1 MGDYV
6 LFRKDR
12 NRQGSGVALFI
23 HKSLTSTFLCASTEE
38 WTCQPGTPEY
48 ILCEVKGKGIP
59 PLFAAVV
66 YRPPHAPFIEK
77 SNFINDLT
85 VNMQNYSTKVI
96 MGDFNANQLCDS
108 FDAVYIRNLLNENS
122 LKLVPHGATYHRDA
136 GNWLDLCII
145 DQEDRILDYWKSDT
159 PFIDNHSIITAT
171 IDVSVP
177 KVITKPFSFLDFNA
191 VDKNA
196 LNEYLRNC
204 DWSVSSDSPDSRLS
218 VLCGNLTSAI
228 DRLVPNKTIKPSKHN
243 HPWYTTTHRNLI
255 LERDRHYRKYRRTRQ
270 PYHLQLYRQARDHAH
285 KTIESSG
292 LEYYY
297 TRLSSIRDPQIL
309 WKKLRHLGV
318 VPPKVESPH
327 DFTVEQLNEFFCS
340 VSYDP
345 LAPSIDDYLTELQSK
360 EYAEF
365 FFLQEIGEGDVVE
378 AINHFNTQAR
388 GPDGIPQCFIAA
400 ALPSIATHLRE
411 LFNASIRQS
420 VFPSEWKK
428 SLVIALNKVKTP
440 SSPSDFRPISLLNCL
455 SKAIEYIVHKQI
467 NAHIDTYK
475 ILDCMQTGFKK
486 NNSTQAALIKLTDDI
501 RAGINRKYVTLLL
514 LFDFSKAFDSVC
526 HVLLLRKLENY
537 GFSKSALG
545 WIASYLSGRHQAVKE
560 KDGTTSSYRYLN
572 TGVPQGSVLGPLL
585 FCLYVN
591 DISLYLDPGISRIL
605 YADDLQIY
613 AQCHLNDLDL
623 LIEKMRNNADRIS
636 SWAAANHLRLNV
648 GKTKAMVCGSSYYIN
663 DLPSVASD
671 ILIGDTKIK
680 FSTSVRNLGLLID
693 NKLSWKEHV
702 NEVCKRANTLMYR
715 LRRLRA
721 STTHNLRKHLIQSLL
736 WPIIDYCS
744 LACCNITKDQD
755 IMLQRLVNTGIRYIY
770 GVRRDEHIT
779 QYRRQL
785 GWTTHVDRRLY
796 FAATMFYKINQSGQP
811 NYLANSFLRRV
822 SNRPIRG
829 R

>member
-1 MGDYV
+1 M
-6 LFRKDR
+6 
-12 NRQGSGVALFI
+12 
-23 HKSLTSTFLCASTEE
+23 
-38 WTCQPGTPEY
+38 
-48 ILCEVKGKGIP
+48 
-59 PLFAAVV
+59 
-66 YRPPHAPFIEK
+66 
-77 SNFINDLT
+77 
-85 VNMQNYSTKVI
+85 
-96 MGDFNANQLCDS
+96 
-108 FDAVYIRNLLNENS
+108 
-122 LKLVPHGATYHRDA
+122 
-136 GNWLDLCII
+136 
-145 DQEDRILDYWKSDT
+145 
-159 PFIDNHSIITAT
+159 
-171 IDVSVP
+171 
-177 KVITKPFSFLDFNA
+177 
-191 VDKNA
+191 
-196 LNEYLRNC
+196 
-204 DWSVSSDSPDSRLS
+204 
-218 VLCGNLTSAI
+218 
-228 DRLVPNKTIKPSKHN
+228 
-243 HPWYTTTHRNLI
+243 
-255 LERDRHYRKYRRTRQ
+255 
-270 PYHLQLYRQARDHAH
+270 
-285 KTIESSG
+285 
-292 LEYYY
+292 
-297 TRLSSIRDPQIL
+297 
-309 WKKLRHLGV
+309 
-318 VPPKVESPH
+318 
-327 DFTVEQLNEFFCS
+327 
-340 VSYDP
+340 
-345 LAPSIDDYLTELQSK
+345 
-360 EYAEF
+360 
-365 FFLQEIGEGDVVE
+365 
-378 AINHFNTQAR
+378 
-388 GPDGIPQCFIAA
+388 
-400 ALPSIATHLRE
+400 
-411 LFNASIRQS
+411 
-420 VFPSEWKK
+420 
-428 SLVIALNKVKTP
+428 
-440 SSPSDFRPISLLNCL
+440 
-455 SKAIEYIVHKQI
+455 
-467 NAHIDTYK
+467 
-475 ILDCMQTGFKK
+475 
-486 NNSTQAALIKLTDDI
+486 
-501 RAGINRKYVTLLL
+501 
-514 LFDFSKAFDSVC
+514 C

-545 WIASYLSGRHQAVKE
+545 WIASYLSGRQQAVKE

-829 R
+829 EVKPLIIPKHEGKALSNSFHIITAYIWNSLPSNIRNSPTITSFKTSLYNFIFNLEATSSFHQHVFNFQEAF